1 MVGNRLPTEKGKMD
15 REILERKNRE
25 LTAILE
31 VSRVLT
37 ASFDLEEN
45 LTAVMDT
52 LSGLLEMQRGCVFLH
67 DPASGEIRIAAAHGL
82 TREEI
87 RRGKYR
93 LGEGIV
99 GRVMASG
106 TPMFVPNIGE
116 EPKFLNKT
124 GSRPD
129 KHGISFLCVPVELK
143 GETLGVITADR
154 IYSEQH
160 GGVDDDIRVL
170 QIVSSLIA
178 QFLKLWGNYKK
189 SEDERAS
196 LQREL
201 SQRYSLPNI
210 IGESERF
217 QSVLKAVMK
226 VAGTEMTVLLLGE
239 SGTGKELIAR
249 TVHYQSPRARGPFVA
264 LNCAALPGNLL
275 EVELFGA
282 EKGAFTGSTA
292 RRIGR
297 FETANGGTIF
307 LDEIGELPIMLQA
320 KLLRV
325 LEEKSFERVGS
336 SKPIKADVR
345 IIAATNRNL
354 QEEIKKGAFRE
365 DLYWRLN
372 VVSIVLPPLRERG
385 RDIPLLVEFYLNKFN
400 KTYTKKVVFSPE
412 AMEEFGKYPWPGNV
426 RELAHLIERT
436 VIMAEKPLLGREDLP
451 YSLTGAGAP
460 SREMDS
466 LQGGNGSLGAEVESL
481 ERERI
486 IKALRDNNLVQQKT
500 ALALGITPRKLAYR
514 IKKYGIDTARLR
526 E

>member
-1 MVGNRLPTEKGKMD
+1 MD

-52 LSGLLEMQRGCVFLH
+52 LAGLLEMQRGCVFLH
-67 DPASGEIRIAAAHGL
+67 DTVSGEIRIAAAHGL

-129 KHGISFLCVPVELK
+129 KQGISFLCVPVELK

-189 SEDERAS
+189 SEDERQS

-201 SQRYSLPNI
+201 SQKYSLPNI

-282 EKGAFTGSTA
+282 EKGAFTGSVG
-292 RRIGR
+292 RRVGR
-297 FETANGGTIF
+297 FETANSGTIF

-354 QEEIKKGAFRE
+354 QEEIRKGSFRE

-372 VVSIVLPPLRERG
+372 AVSIVLPPLRERG
-385 RDIPLLVEFYLNKFN
+385 LDIPLLAEFYLSKFN
-400 KTYTKKVVFSPE
+400 KAYGKKVAVAAD
-412 AMEEFGKYPWPGNV
+412 AMEEFTRYPWPGNV
-426 RELAHLIERT
+426 RELAHLIERM
-436 VIMAEKPLLGREDLP
+436 VIMAERPLVGKEDLP
-451 YSLTGAGAP
+451 YSLIGAEASSGKT
-460 SREMDS
+460 DS
-466 LQGGNGSLGAEVESL
+466 QGGGSEKNSLGAEVESL
-481 ERERI
+481 ERQRI
-486 IKALRDNNLVQQKT
+486 INALRDNNLVQQKT

-514 IKKYGIDTARLR
+514 IKKYAIDMSKVR